1 MNLNELRVTIE
12 DEVEAILSSR
22 FAINVTSTQTVPHS
36 DDGAITFPNLDEMRQ
51 SCKIVETC
59 VLFIDIRRST
69 ELNLQHRPQTV
80 SRLYSSFVRAMVRCA
95 EQYNGHVRG
104 IIGDRLMVIFDVADC
119 FTNAVRTA
127 QAMNTVSSRIINRH
141 FRQNEVS
148 CGIGIDFGRMLV
160 TKTGFRRHGVERHN
174 YRSLVWLGRPANVAS
189 KLTDIANKNATF
201 REEPAVNVGRH
212 YPLTNQFSWNTES
225 VQDFISGLKSEYF
238 LPNVNLFTH
247 SDQYVFAAH
256 PTTRTVQVSQKS
268 PPILMTRVVY
278 DGYRAKHPTENS
290 IVNHWY
296 KRCYVSVPGYDDAVF
311 GGDVILT
318 DLAPA
323 PN

>member
-1 MNLNELRVTIE
+1 MNLNELRVSIE
-12 DEVEAILSSR
+12 EEVEAILSSR
-22 FAINVTSTQTVPHS
+22 FTINVSSTQHVPHS

-51 SCKIVETC
+51 SCKVIETC

-69 ELNLQHRPQTV
+69 ELNLQHRAQTV

-104 IIGDRLMVIFDVADC
+104 IVGDRVMVIFDVADC
-119 FTNAVRTA
+119 FTNAVNTA

-141 FRQNEVS
+141 FKANEVT

-160 TKTGFRRHGVERHN
+160 TKTGFRRHGFERHN

-201 REEPAVNVGRH
+201 KSEPAINVGRY
-212 YPLTNQFSWNTES
+212 YPNIDEFLWQVES
-225 VQDFISGLKSEYF
+225 VESFVGSLAQQQEF
-238 LPNVNLFTH
+238 PNVHLFKHT
-247 SDQYVFAAH
+247 DEYVFGAL
-256 PTTRTVQVSQKS
+256 PTARQIPVTPKT

-278 DGYRAKHPTENS
+278 DGYRAKHPNAKS
-290 IVNHWY
+290 IVNAWY
-296 KRCYVSVPGYDDAVF
+296 KRYFVSVPGYDDAIF
-311 GGDVILT
+311 GGDVIFNELT
-318 DLAPA
+318 PA
-323 PN
+323 

>member
-1 MNLNELRVTIE
+1 MNLKELRVTIE
-12 DEVEAILSSR
+12 DEVESILSSN
-22 FAINVTSTQTVPHS
+22 FTINVTATQTVPHS

-127 QAMNTVSSRIINRH
+127 QAMNTVSSRIINRYFKH
-141 FRQNEVS
+141 NEVS

-189 KLTDIANKNATF
+189 KLTDIANKDATF
-201 REEPAVNVGRH
+201 IAEPAVNVGRH
-212 YPLTNQFSWNTES
+212 YSAINEFSWHVES
-225 VQDFISGLKSEYF
+225 LQEFIGALKSEHF
-238 LPNVNLFTH
+238 LGNVNRFKH
-247 SDQYVFAAH
+247 SDEYVFAAL
-256 PTTRTVQVSQKS
+256 PATRNVQLTPKT
-268 PPILMTRVVY
+268 PAILMTRVVY
-278 DGYRAKHPTENS
+278 DGFRAKHPTEPS
-290 IVNHWY
+290 IVQNWY
-296 KRCYVSVPGYDDAVF
+296 KRCYVSVSGYDDAIF
-311 GGDVILT
+311 GGDVIFTELV
-318 DLAPA
+318 PA
-323 PN
+323 

>member
-1 MNLNELRVTIE
+1 MNLRELRTTIE
-12 DEVEAILSSR
+12 DEVEAILSPR
-22 FAINVTSTQTVPHS
+22 FTINVTTTQTVPHS

-127 QAMNTVSSRIINRH
+127 QAMNTVSSRIINHH
-141 FRQNEVS
+141 FKNNEVT

-160 TKTGFRRHGVERHN
+160 TKTGFRRHGIERHN

-189 KLTDIANKNATF
+189 KLTDIANKAAVFKT
-201 REEPAVNVGRH
+201 EPAVNVGRH
-212 YPLTNQFSWNTES
+212 YPAINQFSWGVVSTQDFVGALSTES
-225 VQDFISGLKSEYF
+225 PLLSGNYF
-238 LPNVNLFTH
+238 KH
-247 SDQYVFAAH
+247 SDEYVFAAL
-256 PTTRTVQVSQKS
+256 PTTRNVQITPKT
-268 PPILMTRVVY
+268 PAILMTRVVY
-278 DGYRAKHPTENS
+278 DGFRAKHPREQS
-290 IVNHWY
+290 ILQNWY
-296 KRCYVSVPGYDDAVF
+296 KRCYVSVPGYADAIF
-311 GGDVILT
+311 GGDVIFT
-318 DLAPA
+318 DLIPE
-323 PN
+323 